1 MTNPWN
7 KAEGPMTKLLANQL
21 TLINNFV
28 QIVSAGS
35 FSRAAQQLN
44 TSQPTVSRQ
53 LRMLEA
59 HLNIKLLNRNTR
71 GISLSEAGR
80 RYYEY
85 SRSMWE
91 NLDRFEGELRDET
104 NYSGGLLRVVVPSGF
119 GQSRLI
125 EVAAQYLKA
134 NPAIR
139 LEWKISDS
147 PARFVDDA
155 IDCSIQVDAIKDEL
169 VVARKL
175 GEVNKI
181 IVASPA
187 LLSRY
192 GNICKP
198 EDASILPWVTMPS
211 HHCGSIQLQNQWN
224 DIRKLDISPSFMADS
239 VPVARQ
245 ATLQRIGATLI
256 SNCAVSGDIAAGT
269 LARVLPD
276 WSGLPVSI
284 YLTYPK
290 SPHYSLKFRKF
301 IDLITSLPPQFFT
314 APDAIP
320 LTPAMLGA

>member
-1 MTNPWN
+1 
-7 KAEGPMTKLLANQL
+7 MTKISANQL
-21 TLINNFV
+21 SLINTFV

-53 LRMLEA
+53 LRILEE
-59 HLNIKLLNRNTR
+59 HLGIKLLNRNTR

-85 SRSMWE
+85 SRSMSAD
-91 NLDRFEGELRDET
+91 LDRFESELRGET
-104 NYSGGLLRVVVPSGF
+104 DLPCGLLRVVVPSGF

-139 LEWKISDS
+139 LEWKISDA

-155 IDCSIQVDAIKDEL
+155 VDCAIQVDTIKDEL
-169 VVARKL
+169 LIARKL

-181 IVASPA
+181 IVAAPA
-187 LLSRY
+187 LLSRH

-198 EDASILPWVTMPS
+198 EDLSRLPWVTLPN
-211 HHCGSIQLQNQWN
+211 HHCGAIQLRDQWGN
-224 DIRKLDISPSFMADS
+224 TRKLDISPSFMADS

-245 ATLQRIGATLI
+245 AALQKIGAAFI
-256 SNCAVSGDIAAGT
+256 SSCAVSEDIAAGR
-269 LARVLPD
+269 LAHVLPD

-290 SPHYSLKFRKF
+290 SQHYPLKLRKF
-301 IDLITSLPPQFFT
+301 VDLIKSLSPQFFT
-314 APDAIP
+314 AVDPVSCTPCMTSAANQP
-320 LTPAMLGA
+320 LHRPAA

>member
-1 MTNPWN
+1 
-7 KAEGPMTKLLANQL
+7 MTKTSANQL
-21 TLINNFV
+21 ALINTFV

-59 HLNIKLLNRNTR
+59 HLGIKLLNRNTR

-85 SRSMWE
+85 SRIMSE
-91 NLDRFEGELRDET
+91 ELDRFESELRGET
-104 NYSGGLLRVVVPSGF
+104 GLPCGLLRVVVPSGF

-147 PARFVDDA
+147 PPRFVDDA
-155 IDCSIQVDAIKDEL
+155 VDCAIQVDTIKDEL

-175 GEVNKI
+175 GAVNKI
-181 IVASPA
+181 IVAAPA

-192 GNICKP
+192 GSICKP
-198 EDASILPWVTMPS
+198 EDLSRLPWVTLPN
-211 HHCGSIQLQNQWN
+211 HHCGSIQLRDRWGNS
-224 DIRKLDISPSFMADS
+224 RKLDISPSFMADS

-245 ATLQRIGATLI
+245 AALQEIGAALI
-256 SNCAVSGDIAAGT
+256 SSCAVTEDIAAGT
-269 LARVLPD
+269 LVQVLPD

-290 SPHYSLKFRKF
+290 SQHYPVKFRKF
-301 IDLITSLPPQFFT
+301 VDLIKSLSPQFFNPVEPVAST
-314 APDAIP
+314 PRMAGAANQP
-320 LTPAMLGA
+320 LHRPAA

>member
-1 MTNPWN
+1 
-7 KAEGPMTKLLANQL
+7 MTKLLANQL

-35 FSRAAQQLN
+35 FSRAAQQLS

-53 LRMLEA
+53 LRLLET
-59 HLNIKLLNRNTR
+59 HLNIKLLNRSTR

-85 SRSMWE
+85 SRSMSE
-91 NLDRFEGELRDET
+91 DLDRFEGVLRDET
-104 NYSGGLLRVVVPSGF
+104 NFSCGLLRVVVPSCF

-125 EVAAQYLKA
+125 EVAAQYLRA

-139 LEWKISDS
+139 LEWILSDA

-155 IDCSIQVDAIKDEL
+155 VDCSIQVDTIKDEL

-175 GEVNKI
+175 GEVSRV
-181 IVASPA
+181 IVAAPA

-192 GNICKP
+192 GAMCKP
-198 EDASILPWVTMPS
+198 ENVAKLPWVALPH
-211 HHCGSIQLQNQWN
+211 HHCTSIQLRNQS
-224 DIRKLDISPSFMADS
+224 DDSRKVEISPSFIADS

-245 ATLQRIGATLI
+245 AALQSIGAALI
-256 SNCAVSGDIAAGT
+256 SRCAVSEDIAAGRLT
-269 LARVLPD
+269 QVLPE

-290 SPHYSLKFRKF
+290 SQHYPLKLRKF
-301 IDLITSLPPQFFT
+301 IDLVKSLPPQFFA
-314 APDAIP
+314 APDPMSSALP
-320 LTPAMLGA
+320 PGLPA

>member
-1 MTNPWN
+1 MN
-7 KAEGPMTKLLANQL
+7 KISANQL
-21 TLINNFV
+21 ALINTFV

-35 FSRAAQQLN
+35 FSRAAKQLN

-53 LRMLEA
+53 LRMLEE
-59 HLNIKLLNRNTR
+59 HLGIKLLNRNTR

-80 RYYEY
+80 RYYDY
-85 SRSMWE
+85 SRTMSKE
-91 NLDRFEGELRDET
+91 LDRFESELRGET
-104 NYSGGLLRVVVPSGF
+104 DLPCGLLRVVVPSGF

-139 LEWKISDS
+139 LEWKISDA

-155 IDCSIQVDAIKDEL
+155 VDCAIQVDTIRDES
-169 VVARKL
+169 VIARKL

-187 LLSRY
+187 LLARY

-198 EDASILPWVTMPS
+198 EDVCRLPWVTLPN
-211 HHCGSIQLQNQWN
+211 HHCGSIQLRDQWGN
-224 DIRKLDISPSFMADS
+224 IQKLDISPSFMADS

-245 ATLQRIGATLI
+245 AALQRIGAALV
-256 SNCAVSGDIAAGT
+256 SSCAVAEDIAAGT
-269 LARVLPD
+269 LTHVLPE

-290 SPHYSLKFRKF
+290 SQHYPLKFRKF
-301 IDLITSLPPQFFT
+301 VDLIKSLPPQFF
-314 APDAIP
+314 APAPYKADAAS
-320 LTPAMLGA
+320 LVLHRPAA

>member
-1 MTNPWN
+1 MN
-7 KAEGPMTKLLANQL
+7 KLLANQL
-21 TLINNFV
+21 ALMNNFV
-28 QIVSAGS
+28 QVVSAGS
-35 FSRAAQQLN
+35 FSRAAQLLN

-53 LRMLEA
+53 LRTLET

-85 SRSMWE
+85 SRVMSE
-91 NLDRFEGELRDET
+91 ELDRFEGELRDET
-104 NYSGGLLRVVVPSGF
+104 NSSCGLLRVVVPSGF
-119 GQSRLI
+119 GQSRLL

-147 PARFVDDA
+147 PPRFVEDA
-155 IDCSIQVDAIKDEL
+155 VDCAIQVDAITDEL

-175 GEVNKI
+175 GEVKKI
-181 IVASPA
+181 VVAAPA

-198 EDASILPWVTMPS
+198 EDLSKLPWVTLPN
-211 HHCGSIQLQNQWN
+211 HPCGSIQLRDQRD
-224 DIRKLDISPSFMADS
+224 DIRKVDISPSFMADS

-245 ATLQRIGATLI
+245 AALQKIGAALI
-256 SNCAVSGDIAAGT
+256 SSCAVSEDIAAGT
-269 LARVLPD
+269 LTHVLPD

-290 SPHYSLKFRKF
+290 SQHYPLKFRKF
-301 IDLITSLPPQFFT
+301 VDLIKSLPPQFFT
-314 APDAIP
+314 APDLSA
-320 LTPAMLGA
+320 AGARSAPSGLCTQRPS